1 MDELNRTWVPR
12 ARGLLRIFVGLL
24 FIEHGTAKLL
34 HFPAVPMFESMDLFA
49 EGQLLTMIG
58 LSALF
63 ELVGGILM
71 LLGLLTRPVAFLL
84 SGEMAVAYFSVHFPG
99 SFFPILNE
107 GELAV
112 VYCFLFLYFAA
123 VGGGAWSLDAALWG
137 RRGEGSA
144 RT

>member
-1 MDELNRTWVPR
+1 M
-12 ARGLLRIFVGLL
+12 VGLL
-24 FIEHGTAKLL
+24 FIEHGTAKLF
-34 HFPAVPMFESMDLFA
+34 HVPAVPMFEGMDLLA
-49 EGQLLTMIG
+49 GGQLLTMIG

-63 ELVGGILM
+63 ELIGGALI

-84 SGEMAVAYFSVHFPG
+84 SGEMAVAYFTVHAAG

-123 VGGGAWSLDAALWG
+123 AGPGAWSLDGALAG
-137 RRGEGSA
+137 DRAGAPAQR
-144 RT
+144 